1 MPLHSGTVRKT
12 SGVAS
17 LVIIETLMKGHL
29 MTKRLAHSLE
39 GYLIAVFEDLRWA
52 YGSATVDWERDR
64 NRSLHELVHR
74 GERLLTIDLPALR
87 KHLERCLE
95 EGQYTPSNLP
105 LSAVV
110 SRAVQVPAFGRALY
124 LKVFDVQG
132 KLLDGADAE
141 AINDLRQLMEGF
153 GKLKNPCSEEAIDEE
168 VKVFLHNENELRKP
182 TLAWQSDVL
191 YEDYRDV
198 RRCSFTDGIDRHGR
212 DSYLPG
218 MEPDSSG
225 PSFGDAAVLQSIC
238 DIIVSSFGDFH
249 LERDDE
255 RIAERPQHGKGRVS
269 NLKRDESKFSFADW
283 PRKLDLT
290 FPYDRYAVSDLMDA
304 QHAENEHSE
313 GFLRNFEAPSKLIAV
328 PKTMSGPR
336 LIGSE
341 PNYHQ
346 WIQQLIRAQ
355 LESRIKGTVL
365 RNCVSFGDQ
374 SPNRALALQGSR
386 DGSITTVDLK
396 SASDRLSCWTIER
409 ALRGN
414 LTLLDRIHASRTRWM
429 RNAINDAFTSLVLK
443 KCFTQGSACTFP
455 VQTIVY
461 SMISIAAVLITEGR
475 TVSKWSITRA
485 ARQVRVFGDDIVV
498 PTTALPKLRCL
509 LGFLQLSVNSNKT
522 FSKGK
527 FRESCGQDAYDG
539 VDVTPARV
547 KRFSP
552 NPSHEVAQSMI
563 EASNN
568 FYKRGMWHTAS
579 WLQSH
584 LGKFKLPTVPIR
596 DSEKSIYA
604 LKGDGYQSI
613 QGLATGHLKSR
624 WNPRLQVLEYQ
635 VHKLA
640 SNSKKVPTQSAYDL
654 TEFLFSAR
662 ERERSINDLLFPR
675 EGGLGVVNKE
685 SAVMRLGWT
694 ALQS

>member
-1 MPLHSGTVRKT
+1 
-12 SGVAS
+12 
-17 LVIIETLMKGHL
+17 

-39 GYLIAVFEDLRWA
+39 GYVIAVFTDLRPT
-52 YGSATVDWERDR
+52 YGSAIVDWERDLG
-64 NRSLHELVHR
+64 RSLHELVHR

-87 KHLERCLE
+87 KHLEKCLE
-95 EGQYTPSNLP
+95 EGQYTPSKLY
-105 LSAVV
+105 LSGIV
-110 SRAVQVPAFGRALY
+110 SKAVQVPAFCRALY

-132 KLLDGADAE
+132 KLLTEPSAE

-153 GKLKNPCSEEAIDEE
+153 GKLKNPCKQEAIDGE
-168 VKVFLHNENELRKP
+168 VKVFLHNEVELREP
-182 TLAWQSDVL
+182 TLAWSSDVL
-191 YEDYRDV
+191 YKDMLDTKRI
-198 RRCSFTDGIDRHGR
+198 SFADGIIHPRGE
-212 DSYLPG
+212 SYLPG
-218 MEPDSSG
+218 MEPDS
-225 PSFGDAAVLQSIC
+225 FGLGTWDAAVLQRVC
-238 DIIVSSFGDFH
+238 DIITSSFGDLH

-255 RIAERPQHGKGRVS
+255 RVAERPQHGKGRVS
-269 NLKRDESKFSFADW
+269 NLKRTESKFLFADW

-290 FPYDRYAVSDLMDA
+290 FPYDRYAVSDLGY
-304 QHAENEHSE
+304 QITENDNVE
-313 GFLRNFEAPSKLIAV
+313 GWLRNFEAPSKLIAV

-346 WIQQLIRAQ
+346 WCQQLIRAQ
-355 LESRIKGTVL
+355 IESRVKNTVL
-365 RNCVSFGDQ
+365 RNCISFGDQ
-374 SPNRALALQGSR
+374 RPNRELALNGSR
-386 DGSITTVDLK
+386 DGSIATVDLK

-414 LTLLDRIHASRTRWM
+414 LTLLDRIHATRTRWM
-429 RNAINDAFTSLVLK
+429 RNAVNDSFSSIVLK

-455 VQTIVY
+455 VQTVVY
-461 SMISIAAVLITEGR
+461 SMISIAAVILTENR
-475 TVSKWSITRA
+475 PVNKWSITRA
-485 ARQVRVFGDDIVV
+485 ARKVRVFGDDIVI
-498 PTTALPKLRCL
+498 PTTSLPKLRCL

-522 FSKGK
+522 FSKGR
-527 FRESCGQDAYDG
+527 FRESCGLDAYDG

-552 NPSHEVAQSMI
+552 NPSHDIAQSMI

-568 FYKRGMWHTAS
+568 FYKRGMWNVAS

-584 LGKFKLPTVPIR
+584 LGKYKLPTIAIR
-596 DSEKSIYA
+596 DSEKTVFT
-604 LKGDGYQSI
+604 KVGDGYQSI
-613 QGLATGHLKSR
+613 QGLATDHLKSR
-624 WNPRLQVLEYQ
+624 WNPRLQVMEYQ

-654 TEFLFSAR
+654 TEFLFGSR
-662 ERERSINDLLFPR
+662 VKERSIQDLLFPSD
-675 EGGLGVVNKE
+675 GGLGIVNKE